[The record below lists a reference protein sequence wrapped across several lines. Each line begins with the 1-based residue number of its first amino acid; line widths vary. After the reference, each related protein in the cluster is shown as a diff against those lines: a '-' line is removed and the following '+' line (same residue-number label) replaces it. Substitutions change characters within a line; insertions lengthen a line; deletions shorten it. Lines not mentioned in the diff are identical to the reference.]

1 MELDV
6 AMIDHLL
13 STTRS
18 VRRRLDVA
26 RQVPREVITEC
37 IRLATQAPS
46 AANAQNWRWVVVTDS
61 ERRKA
66 IAEIHRAGNEAYA
79 QRELEVL
86 PDGAD
91 RRRMASALHLIRR
104 LHRVPVHVLVY
115 ALDPELD
122 GLNGHDV
129 PPALLYGSVFQ
140 PSGAS
145 SSRCVPGA
153 SAPRPFTLPTN
164 RP

>member
-26 RQVPREVITEC
+26 KQVPREVIIEC
-37 IRLATQAPS
+37 TRLATQAPS

-61 ERRKA
+61 ERRT
-66 IAEIHRAGNEAYA
+66 
-79 QRELEVL
+79 
-86 PDGAD
+86 
-91 RRRMASALHLIRR
+91 
-104 LHRVPVHVLVY
+104 
-115 ALDPELD
+115 
-122 GLNGHDV
+122 
-129 PPALLYGSVFQ
+129 
-140 PSGAS
+140 
-145 SSRCVPGA
+145 
-153 SAPRPFTLPTN
+153 APN